1 MTEITS
7 ESLGGIGQWVTR
19 KEDPRFVHGKGKFV
33 EDIYLPGM
41 VYGVFVRSPYA
52 HAKINGI
59 NTEAALKVPGVI
71 TVVTAEVLKGLKLD
85 WMPTLAGDTQAVLA
99 GDKVRFQSQEVAFV
113 VVDTQYAATDGH
125 ADQYADG
132 DAGTGKHYYLQG
144 DEAGRHGHGLRL

>member
-1 MTEITS
+1 MTEHTS
-7 ESLGGIGQWVTR
+7 KSLGGIGQWVKR

-71 TVVTAEVLKGLKLD
+71 TVVTAEVMV
-85 WMPTLAGDTQAVLA
+85 MPRSCSSSMKSIVGPPSLPLTSWIRWIRPA
-99 GDKVRFQSQEVAFV
+99 
-113 VVDTQYAATDGH
+113 
-125 ADQYADG
+125 
-132 DAGTGKHYYLQG
+132 
-144 DEAGRHGHGLRL
+144 